1 MKKNEEAPE
10 SKPKAE
16 QDDGLGLDDTL
27 PIDLSAESVTS
38 AQPGQSKITTF
49 EQKLSAKRHED
60 DWARSPNATGTG
72 AIHVKSFHCRLTGDS
87 LEFLDRQ
94 INEWLDNHPE
104 YEVKMVTSSMGT
116 WSGKLKEP
124 NLIVNVWV

>member
-1 MKKNEEAPE
+1 MQGPLFDPLPPGYSGPVKKNEEAPE

-49 EQKLSAKRHED
+49 EQKLSA
-60 DWARSPNATGTG
+60 
-72 AIHVKSFHCRLTGDS
+72 SFHCRLTGDS